1 MALQVFER
9 DAFLLSQRVLTVD
22 YGSQAI
28 VEEHLALDAWIAL
41 TGLEGQHEVKLV
53 PLQPFHKVF
62 HRREADGQL
71 HLRMLVHEV
80 DHCLGHDAAEGE
92 GDAYIEFARQQLSQ
106 LLYPLHA
113 VVHHIYAVACH
124 RQQHLS
130 GLSEYHFMAI
140 AHEELLRQFL
150 LQMQNLL

>member
-1 MALQVFER
+1 
-9 DAFLLSQRVLTVD
+9 
-22 YGSQAI
+22 
-28 VEEHLALDAWIAL
+28 
-41 TGLEGQHEVKLV
+41 
-53 PLQPFHKVF
+53 
-62 HRREADGQL
+62 
-71 HLRMLVHEV
+71 MLVHEV
-80 DHCLGHDAAEGE
+80 DHRLGHDAAEGE
-92 GDAYIEFARQQLSQ
+92 GDTYIEFARQQLSQ

-130 GLSEYHFMAI
+130 GLGEYHFMAI